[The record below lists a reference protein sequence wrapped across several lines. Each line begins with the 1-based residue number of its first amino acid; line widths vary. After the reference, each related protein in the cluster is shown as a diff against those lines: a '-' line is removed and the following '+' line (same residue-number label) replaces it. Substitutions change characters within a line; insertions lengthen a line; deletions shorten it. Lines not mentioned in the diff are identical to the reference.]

1 MQITSGKIEG
11 AQKVL
16 VYGPEG
22 IGKSTFAAAFP
33 NPLFIDVEGSTR
45 HLDVRRLPTP
55 QSWMMLLEEVAFVRL
70 NPDVCSTLVIDTA
83 DWAEKLCMQQVCAKG
98 DSKGP
103 KEGIED
109 FGYGKGYTYLA
120 EEYGKL
126 LNLLTEVVDRGV
138 NVVMTAHAS
147 LTKFEQPDEMAA
159 YDRWGLKLTNTK
171 KGLGTASLTKEWA
184 DMVLFANYK
193 TFAVKSEDGTC
204 KPQGGKR
211 VMFTS
216 HHPAWDAKNRHE
228 LAGELEFDFAAIAH
242 AIPDKGVEVV
252 YGKPE
257 AAGAQVAVTPQE
269 EREHAERAENRVHGG
284 TDKTDAELA
293 AEAPATR
300 DSAPTVNAPL
310 HVVKLMQLMDASG
323 VEEAEVRA
331 AVHAKG
337 YFPLATP
344 IEKYPAEF
352 VEGALIGAWP
362 KVLAAINSSKQTSI
376 YAPTPFD
383 N

>member
-33 NPLFIDVEGSTR
+33 NPLFIDVEDSTK
-45 HLDVRRLPTP
+45 HMDVRRLPKP
-55 QSWMMLLEEVAFVRL
+55 QSWTMLLEEVRYVYL

-83 DWAEKLCMQQVCAKG
+83 DWAEALCIQHICAKAQ
-98 DSKGP
+98 

-109 FGYGKGYTYLA
+109 FGYGKGFTYLA
-120 EEYGKL
+120 EEFGRL
-126 LNLLTEVVDRGV
+126 LNALTEVVERGV
-138 NVVMTAHAS
+138 NVVFTAHAQIK
-147 LTKFEQPDEMAA
+147 KFEQPDEMAA
-159 YDRWGLKLTNTK
+159 YDRWELKLQK
-171 KGLGTASLTKEWA
+171 KTAPLVKEWC

-193 TFAVKSEDGTC
+193 TFAVRDDKTGSVKG
-204 KPQGGKR
+204 QGGKR
-211 VMFTS
+211 KLFTS
-216 HHPAWDAKNRHE
+216 HSPAWDAKNRHSLPDE
-228 LAGELEFDFAAIAH
+228 ADFDFATIAH

-252 YGKPE
+252 YGPTE
-257 AAGAQVAVTPQE
+257 AAKATASETPKQEAAPSPAQSVVDHVNTVQ
-269 EREHAERAENRVHGG
+269 
-284 TDKTDAELA
+284 
-293 AEAPATR
+293 APPPAPTR
-300 DSAPTVNAPL
+300 DSAPTVDAPL
-310 HVVKLMQLMDASG
+310 HVAKLMQLMDASG
-323 VEEAEVRA
+323 VEESEVRA

-362 KVLAAINSSKQTSI
+362 KVLAAINASKQTSLD
-376 YAPTPFD
+376 APTPFD